1 MHRAHYPSTHFAW
14 YTEHRKSTVTNS
26 RVGRHCVPMQWSGYG
41 GTCWR
46 SYRRYH
52 CLWECRGFS
61 VAEFPIALVERVTE
75 RTYRTSAA
83 FPRSWIECLSHSM
96 LPMYIHFSMTHLI
109 PRECRQHWS
118 TALTSDQL
126 FLRSRVRECVRKHFV
141 ILLGFE
147 NRGQYL
153 FVTLTEFFCH
163 CLEYVHSVLF

>member
-1 MHRAHYPSTHFAW
+1 MHRAHYPSTHFERH
-14 YTEHRKSTVTNS
+14 TEHRKSSVTNS

-61 VAEFPIALVERVTE
+61 VAEFPIALVGRVTE
-75 RTYRTSAA
+75 RVTGRVPERVPERTYRTSSRTSAA

-109 PRECRQHWS
+109 PRGCRQHWS
-118 TALTSDQL
+118 TAPTSDQL
-126 FLRSRVRECVRKHFV
+126 FLRPRVCECIRKHFV

-147 NRGQYL
+147 NRG
-153 FVTLTEFFCH
+153 
-163 CLEYVHSVLF
+163 